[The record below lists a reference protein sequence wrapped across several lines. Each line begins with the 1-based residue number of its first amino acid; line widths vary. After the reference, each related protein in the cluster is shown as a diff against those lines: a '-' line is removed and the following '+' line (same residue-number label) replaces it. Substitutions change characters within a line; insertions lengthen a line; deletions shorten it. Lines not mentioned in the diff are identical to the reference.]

1 MKYLL
6 SNKFKRPGWILFTL
20 GVIAGIYLQAQG
32 FESDKMRINVI
43 SLFHYDSF
51 EKDKNGIVKII
62 ENDVLDELIVVFIVI
77 GGLLIS
83 FSKEKIEDEFIAK
96 TRLDSL
102 AWAIIVNYIL
112 LLLLTIFIYD
122 MKFFHVLIYSMF
134 TPLFI
139 FIIRFHYVIYK
150 NSRS

>member
-6 SNKFKRPGWILFTL
+6 SNKFKKPGWLLFII
-20 GVIAGIYLQAQG
+20 GSIAGIYLQLQG
-32 FESDKMRINVI
+32 FESDQMRTSVI

-51 EKDKNGIVKII
+51 EKEKNGIIRII
-62 ENDVLDELIVVFIVI
+62 KNDILDELIIILIII

-102 AWAIIVNYIL
+102 AWSIIVNYSL

-122 MKFFHVLIYSMF
+122 MKYFHVLIYNMF
-134 TPLFI
+134 TPLLI
-139 FIIRFHYVIYK
+139 FIVRFHYVIYK
-150 NSRS
+150 NNRS